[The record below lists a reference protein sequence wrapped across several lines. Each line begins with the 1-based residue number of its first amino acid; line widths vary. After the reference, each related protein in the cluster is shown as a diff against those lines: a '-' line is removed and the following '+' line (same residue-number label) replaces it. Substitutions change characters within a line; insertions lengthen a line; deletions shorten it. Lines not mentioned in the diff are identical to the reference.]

1 MEQKSIVSCTGK
13 IKGGKNCDYP
23 QKLPPVFGLHYK
35 KLHTPHD
42 TIKAQG
48 KYQIY
53 DFIISENMSIT
64 VPMSAYIS
72 PLTRY
77 RIQIAIIMNCFIFSL
92 K

>member
-42 TIKAQG
+42 TIKAQ
-48 KYQIY
+48 
-53 DFIISENMSIT
+53 EN
-64 VPMSAYIS
+64 
-72 PLTRY
+72 TRFM
-77 RIQIAIIMNCFIFSL
+77 IL
-92 K
+92 